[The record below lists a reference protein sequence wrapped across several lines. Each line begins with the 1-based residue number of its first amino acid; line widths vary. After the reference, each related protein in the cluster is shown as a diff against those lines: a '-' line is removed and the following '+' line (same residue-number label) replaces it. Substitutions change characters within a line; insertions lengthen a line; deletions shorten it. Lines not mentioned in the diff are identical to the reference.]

1 MRFMQIAS
9 FYPDYLHNFYG
20 RQPDLAAQSFSAQI
34 DALLGDGFGA
44 GHLIAPAMKGVGF
57 EPLLVI
63 TNAVPAQS
71 RWAIE
76 NGLPAPRSHGE
87 LTALVAQQIEM
98 YQPDVLYVLDPI
110 AFDGR
115 FISSLRFRPRLVVGW
130 RAANIPAGVTWVG
143 YDVMLSS
150 DEGCR
155 RRALEIGARHAE
167 FFRPGFPR
175 TLAARVADT
184 PKNADIVFCGQIT
197 VEHQQRLIAMEELV
211 QALKITPNFTA
222 ALHLGIPPT
231 ANVSPLLKKHDKGAV
246 WGLEMYRAVRGGR
259 VAPNFHID
267 LAVTKNQ
274 NMRILETLG
283 IGTMLLTEFDPNLHE
298 SFELGRE
305 IETYA
310 SAGELAEKARYF
322 AKHDAEREEIA
333 KRGQARCF
341 ADHSHERRAET
352 MAGIIGQYMTS
363 TAPKAALQRASTPD
377 VAALMPIFD
386 PNIKAALNHLANSRI
401 EEAANLLNGIV
412 QRDNTNAFA
421 LYLLGRV
428 AFLVGETKSASDL
441 FHTALALKLAPDFA
455 WLCAADLSAAFL
467 KLGQANE
474 AIQTLRQ
481 AYALKSKNAD
491 VARRLITL
499 LNQTGAGEEA
509 ALLAERS
516 KQDASPT
523 GVHLDA
529 LMDLRKA
536 GLIES
541 EPVAAVA
548 PEKSANGQIDLGK
561 EFPGVS
567 FGLGVQ
573 ALGIDSLRIGRGTVV
588 GDGTW
593 LNVCLRDGQP
603 RMVIGECVLV
613 GRRAMLSSAT
623 YLEIGDHTIFGP
635 NVYVASSA
643 HEYEGN
649 HLKPILMCGVRDL
662 GRIVVE
668 ENCWLGTNVVI
679 DGNITIG
686 RGSVVGANS
695 VVRHSLPPFSVAVGA
710 PAKIVRMLNPETEKW
725 ESVATEADMARME
738 AARQRKA
745 FPDRATYKEILRKA
759 NGGRGLD
766 PVVGGFGIHMR

>member
-9 FYPDYLHNFYG
+9 FYPAYLHNFYG
-20 RQPDLAAQSFSAQI
+20 RQPELAAKPFQVQI
-34 DALLGDGFGA
+34 DALLADGFGA

-57 EPLLVI
+57 EPLLII
-63 TNAVPAQS
+63 TNAVQAQS

-76 NGLPAPRSHGE
+76 NNLPVPRSNAE

-115 FISSLRFRPRLVVGW
+115 FLSSLRFRPRLVLGW

-155 RRALEIGARHAE
+155 TRALEIGARHAAV
-167 FFRPGFPR
+167 FRPGFPR
-175 TLAARVADT
+175 ALAARVADT

-197 VEHQQRLIAMEELV
+197 VEHQQRLIAMDELV
-211 QALKITPNFTA
+211 RALQIMPNFTA

-231 ANVSPLLKKHDKGAV
+231 ANISPLLKKYDKGAV
-246 WGLEMYRAVRGGR
+246 WGLDMYRAVKGGR

-283 IGTMLLTEFDPNLHE
+283 VGTMLLTEFDPNLHE
-298 SFELGRE
+298 SFELGKE

-310 SAGELAEKARYF
+310 SAGELAEKARYY
-322 AKHDAEREEIA
+322 AKNDAAREEIA
-333 KRGQARCF
+333 QRGQERCF
-341 ADHSHERRAET
+341 ADHSHERRAEAL
-352 MAGIIGQYMTS
+352 AGIIGQYMNDA
-363 TAPKAALQRASTPD
+363 APKSVAASAATG

-386 PNIKAALNHLANSRI
+386 PNIKAALSHLANGRI
-401 EEAANLLNGIV
+401 DEAANLLNAAV
-412 QRDNTNAFA
+412 QRDNTNALA

-428 AFLVGETKSASDL
+428 AFLVGEAKSASDL

-455 WLCAADLSAAFL
+455 WLCAADLSVAFL
-467 KLGQANE
+467 KLGQAND
-474 AIQTLRQ
+474 AIHTLRQ
-481 AYALKSKNAD
+481 AYALKPKNAD
-491 VARRLITL
+491 VALRLIAL
-499 LNQTGAGEEA
+499 LNQTGAVDEA
-509 ALLAERS
+509 VLLAERS
-516 KQDASPT
+516 KQDANPV
-523 GVHLDA
+523 GVRLDA

-536 GLIES
+536 GLVEA
-541 EPVAAVA
+541 ELAPPVTPAK
-548 PEKSANGQIDLGK
+548 PTSGPIDLTK

-725 ESVATEADMARME
+725 ESVATDADLARMD
-738 AARQRKA
+738 AARQRKP